1 MKELDFAGET
11 MDYKLFWLKFAKK
24 IWLILAVTILGALL
38 VGVPYYLV
46 NVTFG
51 PGPSYKV
58 VSEYYLDY
66 AEDSSGAIYDYFNYY
81 TWDEIV
87 DTDEFISIL
96 RENLPDEMF
105 TDEET
110 LRGYTSATV
119 ESDTRYL
126 YTTVQ
131 TEHPDK
137 TLKIARAM
145 EDSVA
150 EFATV
155 QKELQSV
162 KVVTSPVEAEKTYP
176 DVRTARAFILGAV
189 LGLFAGLTGVCIYIV
204 CDSSIDL
211 PNMLEKRYG
220 IKALGCMNFTESKNN
235 ICYCVT
241 NAKSIS
247 LLFGEKFTKES
258 EKASVEEFFK
268 GCLSNEVNVTSIEED
283 VLSEDFDFEKL
294 REQGAVVLMV
304 KAGSKNGKKIERII
318 EQLKRQDVELSGAF
332 LYNEDE
338 KLIKHYYR

>member
-1 MKELDFAGET
+1 MWECNFAGET
-11 MDYKLFWLKFAKK
+11 MDYKLFWLKFAKR
-24 IWLILAVTILGALL
+24 IWVILATTIVGALV

-46 NVTFG
+46 HVTFG

-66 AEDSSGAIYDYFNYY
+66 AEDGSGATYEYFNYF

-87 DTDEFISIL
+87 DTDEFIAIL
-96 RENLPDEMF
+96 RANLPEEMF
-105 TDEET
+105 ADEET
-110 LRGYTSATV
+110 LRTYTSATV

-145 EDSVA
+145 EESIG
-150 EFATV
+150 EFAAV
-155 QKELQSV
+155 QKELQAV
-162 KVVTSPVEAEKTYP
+162 KVVTSPLEAEKTYP

-189 LGLFAGLTGVCIYIV
+189 LGLFVGITGVAVYIV

-211 PNMLEKRYG
+211 PNILEKRYG
-220 IKALGCMNFTESKNN
+220 IKALGCKNFTESKNN
-235 ICYCVT
+235 IRYCVT
-241 NAKSIS
+241 KSHSVS
-247 LLFGEKFTKES
+247 LLFGEKIQHP
-258 EKASVEEFFK
+258 SVEEYFRE
-268 GCLSNEVNVTSIEED
+268 CLPSEIRINTIAED
-283 VLSEDFDFEKL
+283 VLSEDFDFGKL
-294 REQGAVVLMV
+294 REQGTVVLMV
-304 KAGSKNGKKIERII
+304 KAGAKNGKKVERIL